1 MTEPVL
7 EVTSLRTSLDTPR
20 GELRAVDG
28 VDIELRKG
36 ECFALVG
43 ESGSGKSVT
52 ALSLMRLLPEVG
64 RIADGKVM
72 LSGRDQ
78 AGQDLLALP
87 EAAMRAVRGRR
98 VAMIFQEPSTALNPV
113 LTVGRQITE
122 VIERHTALTGDA
134 IRARTLELL
143 DAVGIPDAA
152 RRCEEYSFQLS
163 GGLKQRVMI
172 ACALAAEPEV
182 LIADE
187 PTTALDVTIQAQIL
201 DLLAKLQAER
211 EMAILLISHD
221 LGIVARMAQ
230 RVAVMYAGEIV
241 EVADRDAFFA
251 APQHPYSQKL
261 FEALPSPEKRGTEL
275 SVIAGQVPPL
285 TGTFEGCRFVERC
298 EFAYLRCRHEQ
309 PQLISI
315 PGDTTTHRQ
324 VRCHLRE
331 QGLAPPR
338 QDSSNEVDE
347 GTLVAVA
354 SMPVIV
360 EVTDLKVHFPIRKGV
375 FKRTVGHVKAV
386 DGVSLTIHSG
396 RTLALVGESGCGKTT
411 AGKALLRLIPPTGG
425 RVVFAG
431 KDLATLSRG
440 ALRKGRGAM
449 QIIFQDPYASLNPRM
464 RVADILSE
472 GMRSL
477 GVGRDEKDR
486 MYRMAELL
494 EQVGLPLESL
504 ARYPHEFSGGQR
516 QRIAIARALAVE
528 PRLIVCDEP
537 TSALDVSVQAQILN
551 LLKSLQDR
559 LGIAYLF
566 ITHNI
571 SIVEYLAHEVAVMYL
586 GRIVERGTAAEV
598 LGDPKH
604 PYTQALLSA
613 VPTVPA
619 APGVDGK
626 REIIRLSGELPSPA
640 NPPAGCHFHPRCPKA
655 MPECREAYPEEIPL
669 GRSRTVNCIL
679 YRGVSKAASSS

>member
-1 MTEPVL
+1 VTEHVTDPVL
-7 EVTSLRTSLDTPR
+7 EVTNLKTSLDTP
-20 GELRAVDG
+20 GGTLRAVDG

-43 ESGSGKSVT
+43 ESGSGKSMT
-52 ALSLMRLLPEVG
+52 ALSLMRLLPEAG
-64 RIADGKVM
+64 RIADGRVLLM
-72 LSGRDQ
+72 
-78 AGQDLLALP
+78 GQDLLALP

-98 VAMIFQEPSTALNPV
+98 VAMIFQEPATALNPV
-113 LTVGRQITE
+113 LTVGRQILE
-122 VIERHTALTGDA
+122 VIERHTALAGEA
-134 IRARTLELL
+134 ARRRALELL

-152 RRCEEYSFQLS
+152 RRCEEYPFQLS

-211 EMAILLISHD
+211 QMAILLITHD
-221 LGIVARMAQ
+221 LGIVFRMAQ

-241 EVADRDAFFA
+241 EVAERDAFFA

-261 FEALPSPEKRGTEL
+261 FEALPTPEKRGTEL
-275 SVIAGQVPPL
+275 PAIAGQVPPL
-285 TGTFEGCRFVERC
+285 TGTFDGCRFVERC
-298 EFAYLRCRHEQ
+298 EVAYLRCRHET
-309 PQLISI
+309 PELMAI
-315 PGDTTTHRQ
+315 PADAARGRR

-331 QGLAPPR
+331 QGLAPAP
-338 QDSSNEVDE
+338 QNASAELEE
-347 GTLVAVA
+347 GTLVSAS
-354 SMPVIV
+354 SMPVLADV
-360 EVTDLKVHFPIRKGV
+360 AGLEVHFPIRKGL

-386 DGVSLTIHSG
+386 DGVSLAIHAG

-411 AGKALLRLIPPTGG
+411 AGKALLRLVLPTGG

-431 KDLATLSRG
+431 KDLSQLSRT

-464 RVADILSE
+464 RTADILAE

-494 EQVGLPLESL
+494 EQVGLPLEAL

-551 LLKSLQDR
+551 LLKALQER
-559 LGIAYLF
+559 YRIAYLF

-586 GRIVERGTAAEV
+586 GRIVERGTVEEV

-604 PYTQALLSA
+604 PYTEALLSA
-613 VPTVPA
+613 VPTVE
-619 APGVDGK
+619 GK
-626 REIIRLSGELPSPA
+626 RKIIRLSGELPSPA
-640 NPPAGCHFHPRCPKA
+640 HPPSGCHFHPRCPKA
-655 MPECREAYPEEIPL
+655 MPECRETYPEAVQL
-669 GRSRTVNCIL
+669 GRGRTVSCLL
-679 YRGVSKAASSS
+679 YRGASKAASSS